1 MADLPGLSGLRN
13 GNRAHPAFC
22 LFSLANKHQILN
34 KHVPGVKV
42 SGGLGAFSGKSSAG
56 PASLRGNEWRRRRA
70 LAEHAAEDLAS
81 LNLDNASSGT
91 QVGEYTALGARF
103 YSTTSLDYLCGSVAS
118 NIIETDMSLLPNLQ
132 SLPSIDIVSPSG
144 CEVEGSKQ
152 QFIGTSGSQPMLQLV
167 AAWDSLASR
176 LPPQT
181 GAGPDADLLVNTLK
195 LVLAHANQAAA
206 SSALSL
212 ASCLAEMAGSGNPL
226 DASAIAAGI
235 LAEAFPQGFPSGMD
249 ILEQRVGRTVISL
262 IADLKK
268 VRRLPSRI
276 ELYDD
281 AAAAALRELC
291 VTFYDVRST
300 AVEVV
305 ARLHTLKVGT
315 AETSTTKRRSS
326 HNDNGITTSTS
337 DADLQVSALE
347 ALQIYA
353 PLGHALGMG
362 SIASRLEDLCFQIL
376 FPASYDATT
385 LWLHQQSDANATTL
399 ERAQSALHAA
409 IAAMP
414 EFHELASGLK
424 IYGRTKSPFSTL
436 KKLLRLGDTSKGGRS
451 RSEVYDLIGL
461 RAVVVPRSDLSSSQ
475 EAEEAAIK
483 ACYLV
488 EQAAHTLWTPV
499 EGRSKDYIQSPK
511 PNGYQSL
518 HSTVAMDVGK
528 KDRQEAAAAVDVVDV
543 TSASTSSMGRDICT
557 LELQI
562 RTEAMHAQ
570 AESGEA
576 AHAAYKGGLDASQ
589 AKQLREWTES
599 LLTRNNGNA
608 AVSSSDSSDNE
619 DCTIPSPS
627 SGTGTAEALFHSL
640 DINGDGK
647 VSFDEL
653 RHVITELGGS
663 SGGDD
668 AGAAALLAALDTNSD
683 GEVSLEEFLDFQTRV
698 GLVHAA
704 SAMDEATAAAA
715 EELLL
720 KRTSSSSSA
729 ASGTGNHGS
738 VSSGGKLRLNDT
750 TTTTTSTTASSRS
763 LPGTGVD
770 NGVSSSALQSWN
782 NGRSGGS
789 SDSGD
794 ISPRSM
800 KARRQAAAFFIEQE
814 KELCEAETID
824 TRARGNSSTS
834 VSGSRSSGGWSING
848 SWDEA
853 KTDPNG
859 LSYSSEEGEE
869 GVEKE
874 EEEEVIVDRTSNNEA
889 TSSSSRSSQ
898 EGKQFPSS
906 PSAPA
911 LPELKSPSFN
921 NGGKIVPDFEAE
933 VPTWKVE
940 RAMQAFMRLFQRAG
954 VAEVAATW
962 QLVPLPASAAISPPA
977 ADAAGQRIGP
987 PESPIP
993 LPRHG
998 PCIIGA
1004 VRNRDCDVIIDVP
1017 TISGR
1022 HARLEVIRQHTI
1034 GLSKCVIMDL
1044 GSMNG
1049 IWVNRAKITPFK
1061 EVPLYPGDVVC
1072 MAEPRIAFEVAVVT
1086 ANKNGVNS
1094 SGNSSTEAPSSSSAV
1109 NTATKSNNSSSGGV
1123 ASPVWGPAV
1132 SAGLRAAAALEAE
1145 AASRG
1150 VFAPLEALCSADV
1163 GGKARSLLA
1172 AGDYQA
1178 AYMLLLGSVMAA
1190 PGDASLWA
1198 QLAGMER
1205 QRARRQEQG
1214 SSYGTTRSFFRA
1226 AAERFESLPDPASR
1240 RAGLSRVFSSWAQVE
1255 YDMRNDGPARILFQK
1270 AIRISRSH
1278 PAGAGASGTAKY
1290 LFTWASREWKLGDAV
1305 LAARLCKEVLEIEP
1319 ANPYALTLLG
1329 NIKASAGETKIARD
1343 YFKKAVDTGDRNFVS
1358 GLQSWAR
1365 MEAQAGN
1372 IKIARSLFR
1381 RALKVQPENA
1391 FVLQAWGV
1399 AEGRSGKFEA
1409 ARALFNRCIQVDPK
1423 CRAAWHAWGKLEEG
1437 VDDVDKARE
1446 FYKKALQLKA
1456 KSVETLSAL
1465 GRLERTA
1472 GNLDVA
1478 KKYLETALEAD
1489 AKHAPSLQEMAKL
1502 LRTQGGADA
1511 DADAYRFEKKAKF
1524 VNSDRRAMLKQVKR
1538 PGYGAA
1544 AARKAVAATLPLP
1557 VSNSTPK
1564 PPQN

>member
-13 GNRAHPAFC
+13 PIGNRAHPASC
-22 LFSLANKHQILN
+22 LPSLANRKQITS
-34 KHVPGVKV
+34 KHVPGVKI

-56 PASLRGNEWRRRRA
+56 PSSLRGNEWRRRRA
-70 LAEHAAEDLAS
+70 LAEHTAEDLAS
-81 LNLDNASSGT
+81 LNLDTASSGT
-91 QVGEYTALGARF
+91 QSLASMDIPSTSGRGVDTSKPQFLG
-103 YSTTSLDYLCGSVAS
+103 S
-118 NIIETDMSLLPNLQ
+118 
-132 SLPSIDIVSPSG
+132 
-144 CEVEGSKQ
+144 
-152 QFIGTSGSQPMLQLV
+152 SGSQPMLQLV
-167 AAWDSLASR
+167 AAWNSLASR

-195 LVLAHANQAAA
+195 LVLAHANQTAA
-206 SSALSL
+206 SRALSL
-212 ASCLAEMAGSGNPL
+212 ASCLAEMAGDGIPL
-226 DASAIAAGI
+226 DARAIAAGI
-235 LAEAFPQGFPSGMD
+235 LAEAFPQGFPTGMN
-249 ILEQRVGRTVISL
+249 ILEQRVGRTVMSL
-262 IADLKK
+262 LADLKK

-291 VTFYDVRST
+291 IAFYDVRST

-305 ARLHTLKVGT
+305 ARLHTLQLGA
-315 AETSTTKRRSS
+315 AELSATRKSPDNDGECNTSM
-326 HNDNGITTSTS
+326 N

-362 SIASRLEDLCFQIL
+362 SIASRLEDLCFQVL
-376 FPASYDATT
+376 FPASYEATT
-385 LWLHQQSDANATTL
+385 VWLHQQSDANAVTL
-399 ERAQSALHAA
+399 DEAQATLHAA
-409 IAAMP
+409 VATMP
-414 EFHELASGLK
+414 EFHQLASGIK

-436 KKLLRLGDTSKGGRS
+436 KKLLRLGDTIKGGRS

-461 RAVVVPRSDLSSSQ
+461 RAVVIPRSDLSSSE

-488 EQAAHTLWTPV
+488 EQAAHTLWSPV
-499 EGRSKDYIQSPK
+499 EGRSKDYIQLPK

-518 HSTVAMDVGK
+518 HSTVAMEGTEVKRVEVEAVG
-528 KDRQEAAAAVDVVDV
+528 VGVVD
-543 TSASTSSMGRDICT
+543 STSSSTSSIDRDICT

-562 RTEAMHAQ
+562 RTEAMHSQ
-570 AESGEA
+570 AESGQA

-599 LLTRNNGNA
+599 MLSRNNGT
-608 AVSSSDSSDNE
+608 AVAGSSSDLSDSD
-619 DCTIPSPS
+619 DCTTTCS
-627 SGTGTAEALFHSL
+627 STSSTGTAEALFRSL

-647 VSFDEL
+647 VSLDEL
-653 RHVITELGGS
+653 RYVVTELGGGRNK
-663 SGGDD
+663 SGSGDD

-683 GEVSLEEFLDFQTRV
+683 GEVSLDEFLDFQTRV

-720 KRTSSSSSA
+720 KRTSSSTTSA
-729 ASGTGNHGS
+729 IAATGKYS
-738 VSSGGKLRLNDT
+738 IVSAGKLRRLDT
-750 TTTTTSTTASSRS
+750 TTTPASFS
-763 LPGTGVD
+763 P
-770 NGVSSSALQSWN
+770 SSSPTTVINNGSSSSSLQSWN
-782 NGRSGGS
+782 SSRSGGSGS

-814 KELCEAETID
+814 EDFCEADAID
-824 TRARGNSSTS
+824 TSAHGNSTNGINSLQKGDSRSTS
-834 VSGSRSSGGWSING
+834 NDNGSVSNRLNGTHGSGRWSING
-848 SWDEA
+848 SLDEA
-853 KTDPNG
+853 NTDPNG
-859 LSYSSEEGEE
+859 LPSSTEEG
-869 GVEKE
+869 G
-874 EEEEVIVDRTSNNEA
+874 EEEEVI
-889 TSSSSRSSQ
+889 
-898 EGKQFPSS
+898 G
-906 PSAPA
+906 
-911 LPELKSPSFN
+911 
-921 NGGKIVPDFEAE
+921 
-933 VPTWKVE
+933 
-940 RAMQAFMRLFQRAG
+940 
-954 VAEVAATW
+954 
-962 QLVPLPASAAISPPA
+962 
-977 ADAAGQRIGP
+977 RIGP
-987 PESPIP
+987 SESPIP

-1004 VRNRDCDVIIDVP
+1004 VRNKDCDVIINVP

-1022 HARLEVIRQHTI
+1022 HARLEIIRQHTI

-1049 IWVNRAKITPFK
+1049 TWVNRAKITPFK

-1072 MAEPRIAFEVAVVT
+1072 MAEPSIAFEVAVVT
-1086 ANKNGVNS
+1086 TNTNNATVSGTGI
-1094 SGNSSTEAPSSSSAV
+1094 GNSATEDTSSSAV
-1109 NTATKSNNSSSGGV
+1109 NEVTSGRVGSSDAPSPNSSSSSV
-1123 ASPVWGPAV
+1123 APVWGPAV
-1132 SAGLRAAAALEAE
+1132 SAALRAAAALEAE

-1150 VFAPLEALCSADV
+1150 VFAPLEALCSVNV

-1190 PGDASLWA
+1190 PGDATLWA

-1214 SSYGTTRSFFRA
+1214 SSYGTTRAFLRA

-1240 RAGLSRVFSSWAQVE
+1240 RAGLSRVFSSWAQLE

-1270 AIRISRSH
+1270 AVRISRSH
-1278 PAGAGASGTAKY
+1278 PAGAGASGTAKH
-1290 LFTWASREWKLGDAV
+1290 LFTWASREWKLGDAP
-1305 LAARLCKEVLEIEP
+1305 LAARLCKEALEIEP
-1319 ANPYALTLLG
+1319 VNPYALTLLG
-1329 NIKASAGETKIARD
+1329 NIEASAGQIKVARD

-1365 MEAQAGN
+1365 MEAQDGN
-1372 IKIARSLFR
+1372 IKIARTLFR

-1399 AEGRSGKFEA
+1399 AEGRSGKIEA
-1409 ARALFNRCIQVDPK
+1409 ARALFNKCIQVDPK
-1423 CRAAWHAWGKLEEG
+1423 CRAAWHAWGKLEEEAE
-1437 VDDVDKARE
+1437 DLEKARE
-1446 FYKKALQLKA
+1446 LYKKALGLKA

-1472 GNLDVA
+1472 GNFDLA
-1478 KKYLETALEAD
+1478 MKYLETALEAD
-1489 AKHAPSLQEMAKL
+1489 AKHAPSLQEMALL

-1511 DADAYRFEKKAKF
+1511 DAYRLEKRAKF
-1524 VNSDRRAMLKQVKR
+1524 VNSDRRAMLTQVKR

-1544 AARKAVAATLPLP
+1544 AAKKAVAATLSLP
-1557 VSNSTPK
+1557 PSKSTPR

>member
-13 GNRAHPAFC
+13 PIGNRAHPASC
-22 LFSLANKHQILN
+22 LPSLANRKQITS
-34 KHVPGVKV
+34 KHVPGVKI

-56 PASLRGNEWRRRRA
+56 PSSLRGNEWRRRRA
-70 LAEHAAEDLAS
+70 LAEHTAEDLAS
-81 LNLDNASSGT
+81 LNLDTASSGT
-91 QVGEYTALGARF
+91 QSLASMDIPSTSGRGVDTSKPQFLG
-103 YSTTSLDYLCGSVAS
+103 S
-118 NIIETDMSLLPNLQ
+118 
-132 SLPSIDIVSPSG
+132 
-144 CEVEGSKQ
+144 
-152 QFIGTSGSQPMLQLV
+152 SGSQPMLQLV
-167 AAWDSLASR
+167 AAWNSLASR

-195 LVLAHANQAAA
+195 LVLAHANQTAA
-206 SSALSL
+206 SRALSL
-212 ASCLAEMAGSGNPL
+212 ASCLAEMAGDGIPL
-226 DASAIAAGI
+226 DARAIAAGI
-235 LAEAFPQGFPSGMD
+235 LAEAFPQGFPTGMN
-249 ILEQRVGRTVISL
+249 ILEQRVGRTVMSL
-262 IADLKK
+262 LADLKK

-291 VTFYDVRST
+291 IAFYDVRST

-305 ARLHTLKVGT
+305 ARLHTLQLGA
-315 AETSTTKRRSS
+315 AELSATRKSPDNDGECNTSM
-326 HNDNGITTSTS
+326 N

-362 SIASRLEDLCFQIL
+362 SIASRLEDLCFQVL
-376 FPASYDATT
+376 FPASYEATT
-385 LWLHQQSDANATTL
+385 VWLHQQSDANAVTL
-399 ERAQSALHAA
+399 DEAQATLHAA
-409 IAAMP
+409 VATMP
-414 EFHELASGLK
+414 EFHQLASGIK

-436 KKLLRLGDTSKGGRS
+436 KKLLRLGDTIKGGRS

-461 RAVVVPRSDLSSSQ
+461 RAVVIPRSDLSSSE

-488 EQAAHTLWTPV
+488 EQAAHTLWSPV
-499 EGRSKDYIQSPK
+499 EGRSKDYIQLPK

-518 HSTVAMDVGK
+518 HSTVAMEGTEVKRVEVEAVG
-528 KDRQEAAAAVDVVDV
+528 VGVVD
-543 TSASTSSMGRDICT
+543 STSSSTSSIDRDICT

-562 RTEAMHAQ
+562 RTEAMHSQ
-570 AESGEA
+570 AESGQA

-599 LLTRNNGNA
+599 MLSRNNGT
-608 AVSSSDSSDNE
+608 AVAGSSSDLSDSD
-619 DCTIPSPS
+619 DCTTTCS
-627 SGTGTAEALFHSL
+627 STSSTGTAEALFRSL

-647 VSFDEL
+647 VSLDEL
-653 RHVITELGGS
+653 RYVVTELGGGRNK
-663 SGGDD
+663 SGSGDD

-683 GEVSLEEFLDFQTRV
+683 GEVSLDEFLDFQTRV

-720 KRTSSSSSA
+720 KRTSSSTTSA
-729 ASGTGNHGS
+729 IAATGKYS
-738 VSSGGKLRLNDT
+738 IVSAGKLRRLDT
-750 TTTTTSTTASSRS
+750 TTTPASFS
-763 LPGTGVD
+763 P
-770 NGVSSSALQSWN
+770 SSSPTTVINNGSSSSSLQSWN
-782 NGRSGGS
+782 SSRSGGSGS

-814 KELCEAETID
+814 EDFCEADAID
-824 TRARGNSSTS
+824 TSAHGNSTNGINSLQKGDSRSTS
-834 VSGSRSSGGWSING
+834 NDNGSVSNRLNGTHGSGRWSING
-848 SWDEA
+848 SLDEA
-853 KTDPNG
+853 NTDPNG
-859 LSYSSEEGEE
+859 LPSSTEEG
-869 GVEKE
+869 G
-874 EEEEVIVDRTSNNEA
+874 EEEEVIGVNENSNNKA
-889 TSSSSRSSQ
+889 TSSSPPASREHNQLS
-898 EGKQFPSS
+898 PP

-921 NGGKIVPDFEAE
+921 KEADRSSDFEAE

-940 RAMQAFMRLFQRAG
+940 RAMQAFVRLFQRAG
-954 VAEVAATW
+954 VAEIAATW
-962 QLVPLPASAAISPPA
+962 QLVPLPASAAISTPA

-987 PESPIP
+987 SESPIP

-1004 VRNRDCDVIIDVP
+1004 VRNKDCDVIINVP

-1022 HARLEVIRQHTI
+1022 HARLEIIRQHTI

-1049 IWVNRAKITPFK
+1049 TWVNRAKITPFK

-1072 MAEPRIAFEVAVVT
+1072 MAEPSIAFEVAVVT
-1086 ANKNGVNS
+1086 TNTNNATVSGTGI
-1094 SGNSSTEAPSSSSAV
+1094 GNSATEDTSSSAV
-1109 NTATKSNNSSSGGV
+1109 NEVTSGRVGSSDAPSPNSSSSSV
-1123 ASPVWGPAV
+1123 APVWGPAV
-1132 SAGLRAAAALEAE
+1132 SAALRAAAALEAE

-1150 VFAPLEALCSADV
+1150 VFAPLEALCSVNV

-1190 PGDASLWA
+1190 PGDATLWA

-1214 SSYGTTRSFFRA
+1214 SSYGTTRAFLRA

-1240 RAGLSRVFSSWAQVE
+1240 RAGLSRVFSSWAQLE

-1270 AIRISRSH
+1270 AVRISRSH
-1278 PAGAGASGTAKY
+1278 PAGAGASGTAKH
-1290 LFTWASREWKLGDAV
+1290 LFTWASREWKLGDAP
-1305 LAARLCKEVLEIEP
+1305 LAARLCKEALEIEP
-1319 ANPYALTLLG
+1319 VNPYALTLLG
-1329 NIKASAGETKIARD
+1329 NIEASAGQIKVARD

-1365 MEAQAGN
+1365 MEAQDGN
-1372 IKIARSLFR
+1372 IKIARTLFR

-1399 AEGRSGKFEA
+1399 AEGRSGKIEA
-1409 ARALFNRCIQVDPK
+1409 ARALFNKCIQVDPK
-1423 CRAAWHAWGKLEEG
+1423 CRAAWHAWGKLEEEAE
-1437 VDDVDKARE
+1437 DLEKARE
-1446 FYKKALQLKA
+1446 LYKKALGLKA

-1472 GNLDVA
+1472 GNFDLA
-1478 KKYLETALEAD
+1478 MKYLETALEAD
-1489 AKHAPSLQEMAKL
+1489 AKHAPSLQEMALL

-1511 DADAYRFEKKAKF
+1511 DAYRLEKRAKF
-1524 VNSDRRAMLKQVKR
+1524 VNSDRRAMLTQVKR

-1544 AARKAVAATLPLP
+1544 AAKKAVAATLSLP
-1557 VSNSTPK
+1557 PSKSTPR